1 MLTEQDLR
9 ELTATL
15 FASLITVSDRECRQ
29 ESIALMSDM
38 IECGAIRSA
47 VARGI
52 LRDLVRNFGQA
63 THVRSPA

>member
-15 FASLITVSDRECRQ
+15 FASLITTADGECRQ
-29 ESIALMSDM
+29 ESITLMSDM
-38 IECGAIRSA
+38 IEAGAIRSP

-52 LRDLVRNFGQA
+52 LRDIVRNFGQA
-63 THVRSPA
+63 THVPSPA